1 MKGTYKYIIFIDLD
15 GTLLSYDIGFY
26 EQMGFKTYK
35 RTEQD
40 EEGKTYPLLYME
52 LSSTDN

>member
-15 GTLLSYDIGFY
+15 GTLLSDDIGFY
-26 EQMGFKTYK
+26 EHMGFKTYK
-35 RTEQD
+35 MTELD

-52 LSSTDN
+52 LSSPDN